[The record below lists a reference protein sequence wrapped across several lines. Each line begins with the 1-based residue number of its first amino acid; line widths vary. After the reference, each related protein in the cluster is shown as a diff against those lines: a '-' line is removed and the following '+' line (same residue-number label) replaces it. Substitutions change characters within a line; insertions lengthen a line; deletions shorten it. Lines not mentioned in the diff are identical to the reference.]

1 MNDERSKKTCCD
13 MRLKVDL
20 AIARINPEEVCGI
33 PDSVM
38 ADFHDFEYQS
48 PTSLPV
54 GVLLT
59 FKYCP
64 WCGTDRRNVSNAD
77 RKITEVIRPT

>member
-1 MNDERSKKTCCD
+1 

-20 AIARINPEEVCGI
+20 GIVRVHSEDTCGI

-38 ADFHDFEYQS
+38 ADFHDFDYES

-59 FKYCP
+59 FKFCP
-64 WCGTDRRNVSNAD
+64 WCGTDRRNVNNED
-77 RKITEVIRPT
+77 RKVTETIRPA